1 MRNHARILKTLH
13 IAITTSIMPCIFPS
27 PYTYKHIAWK
37 FIRAS
42 LGNIFYRQTI
52 LSCGLLS
59 LALLSTHH
67 TMLVAQDS
75 LTVARFFRIVLDGHP
90 VSRSAI
96 LEQVAAQA
104 DIQNARGAFDPTV
117 KASYDVKQESSK
129 DKFNNLDASVEMP
142 LATMFGPRIS
152 AGYDRNIGSNT
163 NPEGAT
169 PTAGYGFAGIKLP
182 VWQNVLTDLR
192 RTAMDKAELR
202 PAIANAIQA
211 QEQNT
216 LLRSAG
222 QQYWSWAEA
231 FAQLRI
237 AQNVFDLAVQRSDF
251 IARRAKAGEIAPLDS
266 IEALQEIERRRGD
279 VLRAQRAL
287 EQAGIDLNVFSWT
300 STGDPLAITQNP
312 QAIIADNLPRLD
324 SARVRAER
332 QAALQ
337 VRPELQRIELNAQSI
352 NFDINLAREAQKP
365 MVETEFK
372 WLQSVDGNAPSSYK
386 VGLNVSYPIFVRS
399 ATAQTE
405 LLSIN
410 LDRIALQRTQTQRV
424 VLADVD
430 NAISA
435 LQRASDRIRA
445 AERETYYAVQ
455 MEVGE
460 RKRFEAGETSLLF
473 VNLRERAA
481 AEARVRLVGAQADYL
496 RAYITYRWAI
506 GTIRDLAQ

>member
-1 MRNHARILKTLH
+1 MFSRAFLLRPMI
-13 IAITTSIMPCIFPS
+13 S
-27 PYTYKHIAWK
+27 PRPLYVFCTVLIVMAQ
-37 FIRAS
+37 S
-42 LGNIFYRQTI
+42 
-52 LSCGLLS
+52 SLLS
-59 LALLSTHH
+59 AQIQPT
-67 TMLVAQDS
+67 TQDS
-75 LTVARFFRIVLDGHP
+75 LTLRRFFRIVLDGHP
-90 VSRSAI
+90 TSRSAV

-104 DIQNARGAFDPTV
+104 DIQNARGAFDPTI
-117 KASYDVKQESSK
+117 KASYDVKQENSK
-129 DKFNNLDASVEMP
+129 DKFNNLDATVEMP
-142 LATMFGPRIS
+142 LATLFGPRIS
-152 AGYDRNIGSNT
+152 AGYDRNIGTNT
-163 NPEGAT
+163 NPEGIT
-169 PTAGYGFAGIKLP
+169 PGSGFGFAGIKLP
-182 VWQNVLTDLR
+182 VWQNVFTDRR

-202 PAIANAIQA
+202 PAIATTIQA
-211 QEQNT
+211 QEQNN

-222 QQYWSWAEA
+222 AQYWSWAEA
-231 FAQLRI
+231 YSQLRI
-237 AQNVFDLAVQRSDF
+237 AQNVFDIAVQRSDF
-251 IARRAKAGEIAPLDS
+251 IARRARAGEIAPLDS

-287 EQAGIDLNVFSWT
+287 EQAGIDVTVFSWNPN
-300 STGDPLAITQNP
+300 GDPLAITQNP
-312 QAIIADNLPRLD
+312 QTIIADNLPRLD

-337 VRPELQRIELNAQSI
+337 IRPELQRLELNAQTI
-352 NFDINLAREAQKP
+352 NLDIQLAREAEKP

-372 WLQSVDGNAPSSYK
+372 WFQSLDGTAPSNYK

-410 LDRIALQRTQTQRV
+410 LDRINLQRAQLQRV

-435 LQRASDRIRA
+435 LQRASDRVNA

-455 MEVGE
+455 MEIGE

-496 RAYITYRWAI
+496 RAYISYSWAI
-506 GTIRDLAQ
+506 GTIRDMAQ